1 MTWVVLLD
9 GNVKQ
14 IEHVK
19 AQARTR
25 KVKVTIVLD
34 YIHVREYVEEAARD
48 FYDTDDHARRRWVKE
63 KMLQILDGK
72 AGLVAGAIG
81 RKATYFELSNRD
93 RHRAD
98 ACASYLLK
106 NRKHLRYDIAL
117 AAGMPI
123 ATGVIEGACRHLV
136 QDRMEITGARWS
148 VDGAEAVLKI
158 RALVTNGLF
167 DDYAHFHIK
176 QEKLRNYE
184 TKFGSSKAA

>member
-1 MTWVVLLD
+1 
-9 GNVKQ
+9 
-14 IEHVK
+14 
-19 AQARTR
+19 
-25 KVKVTIVLD
+25 
-34 YIHVREYVEEAARD
+34 
-48 FYDTDDHARRRWVKE
+48 
-63 KMLQILDGK
+63 MLKILDGK

-81 RKATYFELSNRD
+81 RKATYLELPNRD

-98 ACASYLLK
+98 ACASYLLN

-123 ATGVIEGACRHLV
+123 ATGVIEGACRHLI
-136 QDRMEITGARWS
+136 QDRMGITGARWS

-167 DDYAHFHIK
+167 EDYAHFHIK